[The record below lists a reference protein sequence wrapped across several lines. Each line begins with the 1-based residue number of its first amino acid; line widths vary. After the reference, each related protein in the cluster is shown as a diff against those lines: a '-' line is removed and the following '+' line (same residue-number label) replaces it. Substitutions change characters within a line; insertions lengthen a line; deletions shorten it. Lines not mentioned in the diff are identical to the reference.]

1 MATRY
6 IIDIN
11 HNDDLQTVIRK
22 CNRNFKVIV
31 GQQSKLDQI
40 EANDASDA
48 VSNIVSGAI
57 GEAVDSLNV
66 IIASEANTRRL
77 ADQDIQR
84 SISDLRSDVPDMA
97 SNAILDA
104 HPVNSA
110 YTTFGTEN
118 PETIIGGTWTMVD
131 SVSVGSES
139 LKVWK
144 RTQ

>member
-40 EANDASDA
+40 EANNASDA
-48 VSNIVSGAI
+48 VSNIVSGAV

-66 IIASEANTRRL
+66 IIASEANARRL

-84 SISDLRSDVPDMA
+84 SISDLRSDVPDMI
-97 SNAILDA
+97 SSAILDA

-110 YTTFGTEN
+110 YTTFGSEN
-118 PETIIGGTWTMVD
+118 PGTVIGGTWTMVN